1 MTSQLELEDVRLS
14 LARGGEVLDILRGVS
29 LQVAAG
35 ESVGIVGESGSG
47 KTMTTRTVMRLLPA
61 RAQTDGEIRF
71 AGRSIPSMTKRELRA
86 FRRHDVGMIFQD
98 PHAAANP
105 LRRID
110 DFLTEPYRRESRLAQ
125 REALERAEELL
136 TRVKIQDP
144 DRVLRLYPHQ
154 LSGGMLQRVMIAA
167 VLMQSPKMILADE
180 PTTALDVTTQSEV
193 VGILDRARRD
203 QGASMIFITHNI
215 ELAAAICDRILV
227 MYRGRVVESLSPAQM
242 YRGEI
247 AEPYTQCLLACRPS
261 IDERKDRL
269 PVMPSETFAERYG

>member
-1 MTSQLELEDVRLS
+1 MTPLLELEDVRLN
-14 LARGGEVLDILRGVS
+14 LVRGGEVMDILRGVS

-47 KTMTTRTVMRLLPA
+47 KTMTIRAITRLLPPG
-61 RAQTDGEIRF
+61 AQTDGEIRF
-71 AGRSIPSMTKRELRA
+71 AGRSILSLSTAELRA
-86 FRRHDVGMIFQD
+86 FRRRDVGMVFQD
-98 PHAAANP
+98 PHTAANP

-110 DFLTEPYRRESRLAQ
+110 DFLTEPYRRESRLAR

-136 TRVKIQDP
+136 TRVKIKDP
-144 DRVLRLYPHQ
+144 ARVLKLYPHQ

-193 VGILDRARRD
+193 VGILDQARRE

-215 ELAAAICDRILV
+215 ELAAAICDRIVV
-227 MYRGRVVESLSPAQM
+227 MYRGRMIESLSPAQM
-242 YRGEI
+242 YNGDI
-247 AEPYTQCLLACRPS
+247 TEPYTESLLACRPS
-261 IDERKDRL
+261 IDERRDRL
-269 PVMPSETFAERYG
+269 PVMPTDTFAERYG